1 MALFEK
7 FFKRTNNAKE
17 MSFYSGL
24 LNKGIRSIQGEE
36 ERQAVQ
42 TVFDF
47 SGFNNSFADETADDF
62 ELISFLVVE
71 S

>member
-1 MALFEK
+1 
-7 FFKRTNNAKE
+7 

-36 ERQAVQ
+36 EKQAVQ